1 MRSLFL
7 LMLTA
12 GLVPAPAADPVF
24 PYGGV
29 YFRKSNPPEQDWAR
43 DHKIAAQTGMNAF
56 RHWFIWPAIEVAPD
70 RYDWRDYDRMMDLA
84 AENGIK
90 VMIAEITK
98 AAPEWMFD
106 DYPHALFRAS
116 DGSVAASG
124 VGPSSGVGGFPGLCL
139 DNEDVRARAEK
150 FLTTLVERYR
160 NHPALMG
167 YDLWNEN
174 LYEGGPPQRMNC
186 YCEATQEKFRQWL
199 KAKYGTLEALGRA
212 WYRYSYPDWRYVH
225 PPKDLSG
232 NAQSMDWLEFR
243 IDDAFRLLRWR
254 AELFRKLDPKHTIA
268 AHGEAGT
275 LETLPSRATNEW
287 RSAQEVDVWGMTF
300 VASVKGNEPWK
311 QFSAIDLVRAGARGK
326 PFWHAEAEAGPQW
339 LNPQEI
345 GRPREDGRIPDEQDV
360 RVWNL
365 ISCAGGATGIF
376 YPRVR
381 PLLDG
386 PNFGAFGAFAMDGSV
401 TPRAEM
407 AGRVARWANG
417 NADLW
422 KSRPVK
428 GDIGIVFVPE
438 SELFDYAQ
446 QRTTAHYL
454 ESSHGAYQAFFDS
467 NIQADWVHID
477 DIGEYKAVYLPYP
490 LMLKPETA
498 KKLIGYVEQGGSLIS
513 EGLPAYFG
521 DRGRIG
527 TVQPNYGLDR
537 LFGARETYV
546 EFTPDLLEGLKLR
559 VRGTEIYGH
568 NYLQEYAL
576 EGGTVAG
583 TYENGHT
590 AAVENRF
597 GKGKTLLIGTYPGSG
612 YYHHHSPT
620 AKAFFA
626 GLLEW
631 AGLQQQVRVNV
642 AEVKARLHMG
652 AGGTNLWV
660 VNPTREA
667 RDVTVT
673 LPRAVENGQDLWIGA
688 PVIVHGKELQV
699 HISGRDAAVIRL
711 R

>member
-1 MRSLFL
+1 
-7 LMLTA
+7 
-12 GLVPAPAADPVF
+12 
-24 PYGGV
+24 
-29 YFRKSNPPEQDWAR
+29 
-43 DHKIAAQTGMNAF
+43 
-56 RHWFIWPAIEVAPD
+56 
-70 RYDWRDYDRMMDLA
+70 
-84 AENGIK
+84 
-90 VMIAEITK
+90 
-98 AAPEWMFD
+98 
-106 DYPHALFRAS
+106 
-116 DGSVAASG
+116 
-124 VGPSSGVGGFPGLCL
+124 
-139 DNEDVRARAEK
+139 
-150 FLTTLVERYR
+150 
-160 NHPALMG
+160 
-167 YDLWNEN
+167 
-174 LYEGGPPQRMNC
+174 
-186 YCEATQEKFRQWL
+186 
-199 KAKYGTLEALGRA
+199 
-212 WYRYSYPDWRYVH
+212 
-225 PPKDLSG
+225 
-232 NAQSMDWLEFR
+232 
-243 IDDAFRLLRWR
+243 
-254 AELFRKLDPKHTIA
+254 
-268 AHGEAGT
+268 
-275 LETLPSRATNEW
+275 
-287 RSAQEVDVWGMTF
+287 
-300 VASVKGNEPWK
+300 
-311 QFSAIDLVRAGARGK
+311 
-326 PFWHAEAEAGPQW
+326 
-339 LNPQEI
+339 
-345 GRPREDGRIPDEQDV
+345 
-360 RVWNL
+360 
-365 ISCAGGATGIF
+365 
-376 YPRVR
+376 
-381 PLLDG
+381 
-386 PNFGAFGAFAMDGSV
+386 
-401 TPRAEM
+401 
-407 AGRVARWANG
+407 
-417 NADLW
+417 
-422 KSRPVK
+422 VK

-673 LPRAVENGQDLWIGA
+673 LPRAVENGQDLWIGT
-688 PVIVHGKELQV
+688 PVIVQGKELQV
-699 HISGRDAAVIRL
+699 HIGGRDAAVIRL